1 MRNYVLYSTA
11 LWALL
16 MLSASTLYAQN
27 TVSGAVTD
35 AESGESLP
43 GVNVVVKGSTIGTV
57 TDIEGS
63 YSLSVPDGETILV
76 FSSVGYLGQ
85 EVAVGSQSTLN
96 VTMNPDIQSLSEVV
110 VIGYGTQEKRDVT
123 AAISS
128 VSAEEIKELPVAN
141 SVDALQGRVAGLDIR
156 SGGGRPGQ
164 EATIQ
169 IRGRRSIEADN
180 DPLFVIDGIPTQGG
194 NINDINPQD
203 IESVEV
209 LKDAASTAIYGS
221 RGANGVIL
229 ITTKRG
235 TTGKTTINYDGFYG
249 ITEAANTVDMMN
261 GAEFADL
268 KREANRRKTVVIN
281 DKEEVVFSWDG
292 EIPPD
297 DVVFDDPVELAS
309 LEQNPVRSTDYQD
322 LVLQQGKR
330 QNHQISLNG
339 GNEKTQFLI
348 SGNYFDE
355 EGLIPTQA
363 FTRYTLRV
371 NLDHKINDRV
381 RIGTSTLLSRSFEDR
396 ATNPLGEA
404 LANNPLGVPY
414 DENGELIFL
423 PTNDGLRTNPLSE
436 LVPNAVIE
444 ERRANRLFASIYGEF
459 DITENLKYR
468 VNFGPDYRTRRD
480 GIFRASQT
488 NARRGAAPTAARENR
503 EEFSYTLENVLT
515 YNKSLGEQHELGFTL
530 LQSIQDWQRERDFI
544 DVQGLPYETQLFH
557 NLGTADEIL
566 GVGSRLERWQLASYM
581 GRINYSFADKYLIQ
595 ISGRA
600 DGSSRLSE
608 QNKWAFFPGI
618 SAGWRIVDEP
628 FMEDIG
634 LIDELK
640 VRASWGEVGNTSIDP
655 YQTRGRLQ
663 RRTYAFG
670 DAGAFG
676 YALAELPNDNLTW
689 EKTATLDIGVDFGL
703 FNSRISGSVDYY
715 QANTTDLLLER
726 QLPQTSGYGFILE
739 NVGATRNTGIE
750 VSLSTVNFDTPGGFR
765 WTTSLNWAHNKEEI
779 IELFNGKEDSP
790 GNEWFIGQ
798 PLVVFYDQQ
807 KTGIWQADEV
817 AEAAEFNQVPGDI
830 RVADLNGRDENGD
843 LTGQPDGVINGDDRV
858 ILGSDVPDW
867 TGGITNRFSYKGLDL
882 SVFVYGRVGQMLQSG
897 FHDGFNTLFGRFNN
911 IDVDYWTP
919 TNPTNAYP
927 RPNAAQERPVYASTL
942 RYFDGSY
949 VKVRNI
955 TLGYALPTSFIE
967 KVGLSRA
974 RIYASVQNAFTFSPY
989 DAYDPEIYDED
1000 DAELT
1005 DEVPLPRVYLLGINL
1020 SF

>member
-1 MRNYVLYSTA
+1 MKNYVLYNTV

-16 MLSASTLYAQN
+16 TLSGNLYAQN
-27 TVSGAVTD
+27 TVSGEVTD
-35 AESGESLP
+35 AEDGGVLP
-43 GVNVVVKGSTIGTV
+43 GVNVVVKGSTVGTV
-57 TDIEGS
+57 TDIEGN
-63 YSLSVPDGETILV
+63 YSLSVPDGETTLV

-85 EVAVGSQSTLN
+85 EVAVGNQSTLN

-110 VIGYGTQEKRDVT
+110 VVGYGTQEKRDVT

-268 KREANRRKTVVIN
+268 KREANRRKAVN
-281 DKEEVVFSWDG
+281 LNGSDEVVFSWDG
-292 EIPPD
+292 EIPSD
-297 DVVFDDPVELAS
+297 EVVFDDPVELAS
-309 LEQNPVRSTDYQD
+309 LAQNPVRSTDYQD
-322 LVLQQGKR
+322 LVLQQGRR
-330 QNHQISLNG
+330 QNHQLGING

-355 EGLIPTQA
+355 TGIIPSQG

-371 NLDHKINDRV
+371 NLDHKISDRV
-381 RIGTSTLLSRSFEDR
+381 RIGTSMLLSRSSEDR

-404 LANNPLGVPY
+404 LSGNPLGVPY
-414 DENGELIFL
+414 DEDGNLIFL
-423 PTNDGLRTNPLSE
+423 PTNDGIRTNPLSE

-444 ERRANRLFASIYGEF
+444 ERLANRLFASIYGEF
-459 DITENLKYR
+459 DITKNLKYR

-480 GIFRASQT
+480 GSFRASET
-488 NARRGAAPTAARENR
+488 NARRGAAPSAIRENR
-503 EEFSYTLENVLT
+503 EEFSYTLENILT
-515 YNKSLGEQHELGFTL
+515 YNKSLGEQHELGFTV
-530 LQSIQDWQRERDFI
+530 LQSIQRWQQEQDSI
-544 DVQGLPYETQLFH
+544 NVIGLPYESQLFH
-557 NLGTADEIL
+557 NLGTADEII
-566 GVGSRLERWQLASYM
+566 GVGSRLEEWQLASFM

-608 QNKWAFFPGI
+608 QNKWALFPGI

-628 FMEDIG
+628 FMEGIG

-640 VRASWGEVGNTSIDP
+640 LRASWGQVGNTSIDP
-655 YQTRGRLQ
+655 YQTRGRLD
-663 RRTYAFG
+663 RRAYAFG

-676 YALAELPNDNLTW
+676 YALAELPNPNLTW
-689 EKTATLDIGVDFGL
+689 EKTATFNVGVDFGI
-703 FNSRISGSVDYY
+703 FNSRVSGSVDYY
-715 QANTTDLLLER
+715 QANTTDLLLRR
-726 QLPQTSGYGFILE
+726 QLPETSGYSFILE
-739 NVGATRNTGIE
+739 NVGATRNTGVE

-765 WTTSLNWAHNKEEI
+765 WGTTLNWAHNKEEI
-779 IELFNGKEDSP
+779 LELFNGKEDSP

-798 PLVVFYDQQ
+798 PLVVFYDLQ
-807 KTGIWQADEV
+807 KTGIWQTDEV
-817 AEAAEFNQVPGDI
+817 GQAEEFGQVPGTI
-830 RVADLNGRDENGD
+830 KVADLNGRDESGE
-843 LTGQPDGVINGDDRV
+843 LTGQPDGLINGDDRV

-882 SVFVYGRVGQMLQSG
+882 SVFVYARVGQMLQST
-897 FHDGFNTLFGRFNN
+897 FHDNFNQLFGRYNN
-911 IDVDYWTP
+911 LDVDYWTP

-927 RPNAAQERPVYASTL
+927 RPNAAQERAVYSSSM

-955 TLGYALPTSFIE
+955 TLGYALPNNLVE
-967 KVGLSRA
+967 KVGLSRV
-974 RIYASVQNAFTFSPY
+974 RLYASVQNAFLFSPY
-989 DAYDPEIYDED
+989 NAYDPEIYDANNQEVR
-1000 DAELT
+1000 E
-1005 DEVPLPRVYLLGINL
+1005 EVPIPRVYLLGVNL